1 MEKINCFVLLVEA
14 NLLGINKTRYI
25 LEELINNQKIQK
37 DNIKIVF
44 NKHTKTSINTFL
56 LKKIFIDFDIIG
68 YVHYDKYYN
77 FLINN
82 NFKLLIKKINNK
94 YSKIIK
100 KIK

>member
-1 MEKINCFVLLVEA
+1 M
-14 NLLGINKTRYI
+14 
-25 LEELINNQKIQK
+25 
-37 DNIKIVF
+37 F

-77 FLINN
+77 LLINN
-82 NFKLLIKKINNK
+82 NFNLLIKKINNK
-94 YSKIIK
+94 YLKIIK